1 MQKKL
6 SPDEL
11 YVRAELTKVFPQ
23 LKINAEKVCGW
34 GAKKWSDDLL
44 QLSVEMF
51 LEKDLKVQLY
61 TLEIGKLENLITV
74 IMNQQLKLGNTT
86 RFYHTHRKFLTSTR
100 EIYDNHTYDSDYLS
114 FQDEPDED
122 LPPVM
127 KCIQCEIKKLKPYEQ
142 MILRKS
148 VMYGHKFTEIAKEYG
163 IPSSTIARDVKRELK
178 ILNEKCK
185 KYL

>member
-1 MQKKL
+1 MKKL

-11 YVRAELTKVFPQ
+11 LVRKELTKVFPQ

-34 GAKKWSDDLL
+34 GSQKWADDLL

-51 LEKDLKVQLY
+51 LEKKLEVQLY
-61 TLEIGKLENLITV
+61 TIKIGKLENLITV
-74 IMNQQLKLGNTT
+74 IMNQQLKLGSTT

-100 EIYDNHTYDSDYLS
+100 EIYDNHSYDTDYLA
-114 FQDEPDED
+114 FQEEHDKQKSP
-122 LPPVM
+122 LM
-127 KCIQCEIKKLKPYEQ
+127 LCIECEMKKLKPYEQ
-142 MILRKS
+142 MIIRKN

-163 IPSSTIARDVKRELK
+163 IPFSTVARDVKRELK
-178 ILNEKCK
+178 KLNEICK